1 MWASWFLSTLELLQQ
16 NRSRFK
22 DQISNT
28 SNLSFAR
35 MTCKNPAKPV
45 KVTSFLTFKN
55 MSKRD
60 NAENGLA
67 IYAKTMSP
75 TSLSSDKLTT
85 IIPTQTHTFKKKETP
100 VIKRCNW
107 NFLDDVPFEAFIYGG
122 DFPLSARPFFF
133 GSLHADLAVRT
144 LGVAE
149 PEADPP
155 SHGRVWLF
163 IWSVTPVGSCHSHGH
178 MDTSGHFCQYLLS
191 ENCLI
196 WAGKD
201 LGHKPRI
208 EEYVLIYMATSYS
221 FLINWGMIIM

>member
-85 IIPTQTHTFKKKETP
+85 IIPTQTHTLKKKRDAGNQTLQL
-100 VIKRCNW
+100 KLLRWCSLW
-107 NFLDDVPFEAFIYGG
+107 
-122 DFPLSARPFFF
+122 
-133 GSLHADLAVRT
+133 SLHLRWGFSIVSTSFLFRLTSCRSCSKDSWSCRTWGGSPKSWQGLAVHLECNSSWIMPLTWTYGHFRT
-144 LGVAE
+144 LLPVFV
-149 PEADPP
+149 
-155 SHGRVWLF
+155 VWKL
-163 IWSVTPVGSCHSHGH
+163 P
-178 MDTSGHFCQYLLS
+178 
-191 ENCLI
+191 
-196 WAGKD
+196 D
-201 LGHKPRI
+201 LGWQRSW
-208 EEYVLIYMATSYS
+208 T
-221 FLINWGMIIM
+221 